1 MPDPLDEIRR
11 LQALRGRPERETSIS
26 PLVAGK
32 AAEAR
37 RAERGLGSFVDLW
50 EGVMPQELALRT
62 RVTGLRGGVVQVT
75 VDSSSTAWELDR
87 LLREGL
93 QEQLRRAYGRTLLR
107 VRITV
112 GEVG

>member
-1 MPDPLDEIRR
+1 M
-11 LQALRGRPERETSIS
+11 SIS

-37 RAERGLGSFVDLW
+37 RTERGLGSFVDLW
-50 EGVMPQELALRT
+50 EGVVPRELAMRT
-62 RVTGLRGGVVQVT
+62 RVTALRGGVAHVA

-87 LLREGL
+87 LLREGV
-93 QEQLRRAYGRTLLR
+93 QEQLRRAYGRTLMR

-112 GEVG
+112 GDVGSSGP